1 MALAPKSKSAGMP
14 FSQKQIG
21 EKMTSDQALQ
31 IIAHLQSIS
40 NILII
45 MVGMLGLCIGYL
57 IFGPNEG

>member
-1 MALAPKSKSAGMP
+1 MP